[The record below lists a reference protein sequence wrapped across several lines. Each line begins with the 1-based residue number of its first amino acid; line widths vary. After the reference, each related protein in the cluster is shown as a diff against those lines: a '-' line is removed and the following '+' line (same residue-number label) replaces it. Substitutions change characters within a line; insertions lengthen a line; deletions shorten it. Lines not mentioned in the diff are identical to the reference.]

1 MFFAS
6 AAVSAAQKP
15 CQPLRGQ
22 GIHSHSLKHAFIRS
36 IGAKA
41 YLCPYSGSA
50 TRKVVFPCRGV
61 PLEKKG
67 QAPNGPP
74 LIRGKTK
81 GQVLVQGQRSSVLI
95 TPGYIS
101 GIPEVCKCKRQTKSG
116 IILRSSP
123 PWRPSLSAASHGF
136 SASPCQK
143 PLT

>member
-1 MFFAS
+1 MVFAN

-22 GIHSHSLKHAFIRS
+22 GIHSHSLKCAFNHS
-36 IGAKA
+36 IGTKT
-41 YLCPYSGSA
+41 YLCSYNGTAS
-50 TRKVVFPCRGV
+50 RKAVFPRRGV
-61 PLEKKG
+61 PLERKG

-81 GQVLVQGQRSSVLI
+81 GKVWVQGQRSSVLI

-101 GIPEVCKCKRQTKSG
+101 GIPEVCKCKHQIKSG
-116 IILRSSP
+116 IILRSSL
-123 PWRPSLSAASHGF
+123 PWQPSLSVVSPGF

-143 PLT
+143 LLM